1 MHRTYTFIFMAV
13 LGSHGVSCELQPTFN
28 RRTAMDLMHKIV
40 PEEEVYQMLMLF
52 VLGVLVGAI
61 AGLMQHFKVERSKA

>member
-1 MHRTYTFIFMAV
+1 MDFMH
-13 LGSHGVSCELQPTFN
+13 H
-28 RRTAMDLMHKIV
+28 IV

-61 AGLMQHFKVERSKA
+61 AGVVRYLKIEGRKA